1 MAEPVVL
8 YEERQ
13 SLAIITINRP
23 EKMNTLNDAVIQGI
37 ADAIDDATASPEV
50 SSIIIRGADAARGKV
65 TTDSDIVVPVIAI
78 GTGKLCLFDCIT

>member
-1 MAEPVVL
+1 MADPVVL

-37 ADAIDDATASPEV
+37 ADAIDEATASPEV
-50 SSIIIRGADAARGKV
+50 SSIIIRGAGQCYTAG
-65 TTDSDIVVPVIAI
+65 
-78 GTGKLCLFDCIT
+78 